1 LFTQGRDVCE
11 AVTTDAPNRISNQM
25 SQRRRFDHAS
35 MHREQNSHR
44 GRFNVHL
51 LKQHSQL
58 QVIEYVCWRE
68 CPCHVEA
75 ATDLGRERELSPML
89 TTMDLYL
96 VGTDKFSRRPGS
108 RWKRFG
114 LRPDYGR
121 PHYLVRIGRSPL
133 EM

>member
-1 LFTQGRDVCE
+1 
-11 AVTTDAPNRISNQM
+11 M
-25 SQRRRFDHAS
+25 
-35 MHREQNSHR
+35 
-44 GRFNVHL
+44 HL

-96 VGTDKFSRRPGS
+96 VGTEPSWHRPLQVVDQVAGGS
-108 RWKRFG
+108 ASVFG
-114 LRPDYGR
+114 LITGGR
-121 PHYLVRIGRSPL
+121 TIW
-133 EM
+133 